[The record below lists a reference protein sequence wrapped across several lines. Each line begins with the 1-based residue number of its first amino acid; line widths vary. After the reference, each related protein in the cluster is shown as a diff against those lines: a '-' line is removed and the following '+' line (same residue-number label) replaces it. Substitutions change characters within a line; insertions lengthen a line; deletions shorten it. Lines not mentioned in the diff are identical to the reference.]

1 LVLSTPLDAQR
12 LGRGPHRAPAASEA
26 T

>member
-1 LVLSTPLDAQR
+1 VLSTPLDAQR